1 MLMFIAAI
9 VSGSHLHAQK
19 ISGVVS
25 DVLGP
30 MPGVNV
36 IIMGTSK
43 GVATDFDGNYSITVD
58 TSNAILS
65 FSSIGYLSQEIS
77 VNEKDTINVLLVED
91 SQSLDEVVV
100 IGYGTQK
107 KSDITG
113 AVGIVDID
121 TFEKTV
127 SPFASQ
133 ALQGLVSGVNVTAN
147 TGAPGEGAR
156 VQIRGNG
163 FNSNPLYIVD
173 GVPTQNAMDNLSTS
187 DIETISVLK
196 DGASAAIYGSR
207 ASDGVVIITTKK
219 GKKGSAPKISWNSLF
234 SVQTHGELTKMTNRD
249 QYIEVYNE
257 ATFNDNLL
265 LTNNPE
271 LHRKTIGAELAA
283 SLPDVDHLESIFRTA
298 ILEQYT
304 IGITG
309 GTEKTNYNIS
319 GSYFNQEGIL
329 LGSEYNR
336 LNGKISINTEV
347 KDWLNIGVNINIYKS
362 KNQIVASSGD
372 GFGGNGGGAVRYALF
387 RTPAIPIYD
396 ADGDFI
402 DLPEFPGFF
411 GDGYNPVGILKTH
424 QSNSRKTNGVFGD
437 FNLKFKLSDSFSF
450 ISTYGIDRSNYK
462 QRRFNRTWGSKNRI
476 NSPNSLN
483 VINNKIVNSSLSNVL
498 NYNRSIAEKHN
509 ISAIV
514 GSEIIYNTEE
524 TVAATDRDF
533 SDQSSL
539 LVQLGNGDGI
549 RSTEESKSEVK
560 LLSVFGRV
568 NYNYSKKYFLT
579 LIGRR
584 DGSSNISK
592 ASRWSNFFS
601 GSVGWRLSNEKFFE
615 NIDFVD
621 KWMLR
626 IGYGEN
632 GIQSI
637 PPFSYLERIDN
648 GYNYPIGGI
657 NQSGSAIV
665 AYGNKL
671 IRWETSK
678 QIDIGTDLS
687 FMDGKLDVTIDYYR
701 KTSDD
706 LLLSSPIPP
715 SSGYALPA
723 IINTGN
729 LLNSGLELEVNYRQ
743 RVNDDFNYSIN
754 ANAAYLKNEILEI
767 NAPILAGRINNGTF
781 ATKTEVGR
789 PLGSFFLYEMEGIF
803 QNELEVF
810 TSPTPPGQN
819 ILPGDV
825 KYKDQNGDGIISD
838 LDRSHVGSPIPDLT
852 FGFSAD
858 LNYKKFDF
866 SLFIAGALGQEI
878 YNQVATDIEGFYRPF
893 NITKRY
899 YDERWTGEGTSN
911 TQPRAS
917 WRAKS
922 NNTRP
927 STRFLEDGSFVR
939 LKNIELGYN
948 VGEETFRKFNINSF
962 RIFASASNLV
972 TLTKYSG
979 LDPEQ
984 TTSNNSTSD
993 GPLASN
999 IDWGTYP
1006 TAISVSVGLQLT
1018 F

>member
-156 VQIRGNG
+156 VQIRGYG

-207 ASDGVVIITTKK
+207 ASSGVVIITTKK

-265 LTNNPE
+265 HPNNPE

-362 KNQIVASSGD
+362 KNKIVASSGD

-437 FNLKFKLSDSFSF
+437 FNLKFKLSDSFHL
-450 ISTYGIDRSNYK
+450 YLPMELID
-462 QRRFNRTWGSKNRI
+462 QI
-476 NSPNSLN
+476 
-483 VINNKIVNSSLSNVL
+483 INNAVL
-498 NYNRSIAEKHN
+498 IEHGDQKTGL
-509 ISAIV
+509 ILL
-514 GSEIIYNTEE
+514 
-524 TVAATDRDF
+524 TV
-533 SDQSSL
+533 
-539 LVQLGNGDGI
+539 
-549 RSTEESKSEVK
+549 
-560 LLSVFGRV
+560 
-568 NYNYSKKYFLT
+568 
-579 LIGRR
+579 
-584 DGSSNISK
+584 
-592 ASRWSNFFS
+592 
-601 GSVGWRLSNEKFFE
+601 
-615 NIDFVD
+615 
-621 KWMLR
+621 
-626 IGYGEN
+626 
-632 GIQSI
+632 
-637 PPFSYLERIDN
+637 
-648 GYNYPIGGI
+648 
-657 NQSGSAIV
+657 
-665 AYGNKL
+665 
-671 IRWETSK
+671 
-678 QIDIGTDLS
+678 
-687 FMDGKLDVTIDYYR
+687 
-701 KTSDD
+701 
-706 LLLSSPIPP
+706 
-715 SSGYALPA
+715 
-723 IINTGN
+723 
-729 LLNSGLELEVNYRQ
+729 
-743 RVNDDFNYSIN
+743 
-754 ANAAYLKNEILEI
+754 
-767 NAPILAGRINNGTF
+767 
-781 ATKTEVGR
+781 
-789 PLGSFFLYEMEGIF
+789 
-803 QNELEVF
+803 
-810 TSPTPPGQN
+810 
-819 ILPGDV
+819 
-825 KYKDQNGDGIISD
+825 
-838 LDRSHVGSPIPDLT
+838 
-852 FGFSAD
+852 
-858 LNYKKFDF
+858 
-866 SLFIAGALGQEI
+866 
-878 YNQVATDIEGFYRPF
+878 
-893 NITKRY
+893 
-899 YDERWTGEGTSN
+899 
-911 TQPRAS
+911 
-917 WRAKS
+917 
-922 NNTRP
+922 
-927 STRFLEDGSFVR
+927 
-939 LKNIELGYN
+939 
-948 VGEETFRKFNINSF
+948 
-962 RIFASASNLV
+962 
-972 TLTKYSG
+972 
-979 LDPEQ
+979 
-984 TTSNNSTSD
+984 
-993 GPLASN
+993 
-999 IDWGTYP
+999 
-1006 TAISVSVGLQLT
+1006 
-1018 F
+1018 